1 MRPSLSI
8 GIAVA
13 VSALFFCGCGG
24 KSAENEN
31 KKAPEAAM
39 ETQIP
44 AEDPGRSIDEAFL
57 TEQAAK
63 RQQLEEMIR
72 SFWNDKKGDPK
83 EVRKL
88 ILSRK
93 GEILTTKRNIRNSR
107 LFTNAEKDSLIQ
119 PLDDESMKL
128 SKELIAFSE

>member
-1 MRPSLSI
+1 M
-8 GIAVA
+8 VA
-13 VSALFFCGCGG
+13 ALYLFGCGG
-24 KSAENEN
+24 KSE
-31 KKAPEAAM
+31 KSGSTS
-39 ETQIP
+39 ETPATTETRIP
-44 AEDPGRSIDEAFL
+44 AEDPGMSIDAAFL
-57 TEQAAK
+57 TDQTAK
-63 RQQLEEMIR
+63 RQQLEETIR

-107 LFTNAEKDSLIQ
+107 MFTNAEKDSLIQ